1 MLRPGMLIADTYL
14 VMEEIGSGGM
24 SKVYL
29 AQNIRLKKMRA
40 LKELNKEDLTHY
52 DSRNYEL
59 MKRQLAREALLLKKL
74 DHPGLPKIID
84 IVGSPGQMIIV
95 MEYIEGVT
103 LEELVRDRGRLTEE
117 ETAKYCIELGRI
129 LL

>member
-14 VMEEIGSGGM
+14 VIEEIGSGGM

-40 LKELNKEDLTHY
+40 LKELNKEDLGSY
-52 DSRNYEL
+52 DSRHYEL

-74 DHPGLPKIID
+74 DHPGLPEIID
-84 IVGSPGQMIIV
+84 IVGSPEQMTH
-95 MEYIEGVT
+95 MQS
-103 LEELVRDRGRLTEE
+103 
-117 ETAKYCIELGRI
+117 
-129 LL
+129 